1 MGKLYR
7 NEGSLTTTHARHAA
21 HATKLREVLL
31 GSLVLLIL
39 INPLV
44 EVGLE
49 EMETLL
55 LLEKT
60 GPVLFLEILLL
71 ELDLDVLGG
80 VVDLALGGVDIGIEL
95 EVDVVLALERL
106 GGTGEGEGVGLEV
119 QLDVILRDVRDR
131 DGQVDEVL
139 AGIGGR
145 GALSPEDCSKE
156 HQVSKEDSI
165 VRWLRPVSFVARCA
179 LLRQA
184 CRRANTAAFDK

>member
-1 MGKLYR
+1 
-7 NEGSLTTTHARHAA
+7 
-21 HATKLREVLL
+21 
-31 GSLVLLIL
+31 
-39 INPLV
+39 
-44 EVGLE
+44 
-49 EMETLL
+49 METLL

-119 QLDVILRDVRDR
+119 QLDVVLRDVRDR

-145 GALSPEDCSKE
+145 GALSPEDCSKGK
-156 HQVSKEDSI
+156 QVSKENSI
-165 VRWLRPVSFVARCA
+165 VRWIQPVSFVPRCA
-179 LLRQA
+179 LSRQD
-184 CRRANTAAFDK
+184 C